1 MEREQKEKEGE
12 SLERALN
19 IGTGR
24 SPGRILANVYMTFA
38 NDERPIGESHIGELR
53 ATHVFDQ
60 CMQNSRTVISIL
72 VDVFKRLKEQD
83 PNIKYA
89 DVRADNAECYHSSET
104 LLSNKQTLEGTGIFI
119 RRIDFSDPQCGKQHV
134 IEWQRCKEF
143 FDAAKDTKY
152 LPIFASKI
160 VPQSTTVKP
169 VTLKRKPEWSGIT
182 MFNNIQYEIKSS
194 KFKEQIEGAQS
205 LSTDVDEIELIVWR
219 SYNIGNGKKFLLS
232 NLSTVQNID
241 QLVVTSES
249 STSQENLMEE
259 TLKEDTYDHSSSD
272 SDSEIEEAND
282 DNTSDLKKLDL
293 ELMVFDCP
301 DSNCVR
307 QFRDTQTCKFI

>member
-1 MEREQKEKEGE
+1 MWKTACDRMAAVVKCNVRRHINEKH
-12 SLERALN
+12 
-19 IGTGR
+19 
-24 SPGRILANVYMTFA
+24 NV
-38 NDERPIGESHIGELR
+38 E
-53 ATHVFDQ
+53 
-60 CMQNSRTVISIL
+60 NS
-72 VDVFKRLKEQD
+72 
-83 PNIKYA
+83 
-89 DVRADNAECYHSSET
+89 
-104 LLSNKQTLEGTGIFI
+104 
-119 RRIDFSDPQCGKQHV
+119 
-134 IEWQRCKEF
+134 KEF